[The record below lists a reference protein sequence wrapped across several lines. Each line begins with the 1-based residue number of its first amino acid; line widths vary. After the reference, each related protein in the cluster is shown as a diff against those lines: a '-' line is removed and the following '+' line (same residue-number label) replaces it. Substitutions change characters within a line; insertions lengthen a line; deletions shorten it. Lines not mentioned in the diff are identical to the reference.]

1 MEALLQKI
9 TIPNELMDK
18 VIIELKSKHDD
29 QQKYYMQSIMNVR
42 HEYDEI
48 DVKLESWF
56 NKLVEEQVKPEQ
68 YDRIVETLKAKQ
80 EDLNNKL
87 DSLTNGNKDF
97 LVTTSY
103 LLDLA
108 GRVEQLFEQGDEAQR
123 SKLLGFVVSNL
134 KLNDKKLSFN
144 VNYPFNMLIEEKERS
159 HNGSET
165 SIWCGYRD
173 SNPGPHPWQGCA
185 LTAELHP
192 LT

>member
-9 TIPNELMDK
+9 TIPNELMEK
-18 VIIELKSKHDD
+18 VITELKTKHDD

-42 HEYDEI
+42 QQYDEI

-56 NKLVEEQVKPEQ
+56 DKLVEEQVKPEQ

-80 EDLNNKL
+80 EDLNNTL

-159 HNGSET
+159 QNGSET
-165 SIWCGYRD
+165 SIWCG
-173 SNPGPHPWQGCA
+173 
-185 LTAELHP
+185 
-192 LT
+192 